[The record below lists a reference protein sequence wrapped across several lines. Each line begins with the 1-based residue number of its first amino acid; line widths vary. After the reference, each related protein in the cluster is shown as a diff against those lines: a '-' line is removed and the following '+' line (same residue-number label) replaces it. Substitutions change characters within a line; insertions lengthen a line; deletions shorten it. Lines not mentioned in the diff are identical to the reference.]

1 MTTAVTRPHTVTAHI
16 DTADTTPTPDVS
28 PAQPSGPAGTLTP
41 PSITIRPVR
50 ANEIDTYFALT
61 LLVDLHL
68 PANEL
73 PALKNT
79 IAAAL
84 HDERGPFSHGL
95 NHFLFAETT
104 DGTPVGAVH
113 VGPAHWMLNP
123 QIPARTRRTLTD
135 RVSNIDT
142 IAIHPEHRRQG
153 LATRLLAHVETDF
166 RHAGFRALTL
176 RHEHAKK
183 HFFTTHGYTSLPRL
197 TVDLPPTGL
206 FVQHDPGW
214 KHAVKPLNHT
224 VTFTSQRG
232 LTTVTGL
239 LD

>member
-1 MTTAVTRPHTVTAHI
+1 MTALTHT
-16 DTADTTPTPDVS
+16 
-28 PAQPSGPAGTLTP
+28 

-50 ANEIDTYFALT
+50 ADEIDTYFALT

-68 PANEL
+68 PAHEL

-84 HDERGPFSHGL
+84 RAEGGPFSHGL
-95 NHFLFAETT
+95 NHFLFAETA

-113 VGPAHWMLNP
+113 VGPARWMLNR
-123 QIPARTRRTLTD
+123 QIPARIRHTLTD

-142 IAIHPEHRRQG
+142 IAVHPDHRRQG
-153 LATRLLAHVETDF
+153 IATRILARVETDF
-166 RHAGFRALTL
+166 RRAGYRALTL
-176 RHEHAKK
+176 RHEHDKK
-183 HFFTTHGYTSLPRL
+183 RFFTAHGYTSLPRL
-197 TVDLPPTGL
+197 AVDLPPIGL
-206 FVQHDPGW
+206 FTQHDPGW
-214 KHAVKPLNHT
+214 KYAVKPLDHT